1 MPGFN
6 LRPLTIGSLF
16 IVTMGRLT
24 MFLKRKYEFN
34 LKAAWVLVP
43 FVIVPFLASIA
54 FAIKHCFFK

>member
-1 MPGFN
+1 MGIDAA
-6 LRPLTIGSLF
+6 PLITGSLF

-34 LKAAWVLVP
+34 LKGAWVTVP
-43 FVIVPFLASIA
+43 FVIVPLLASIA